1 MSFLNQR
8 HKGTHQGSQR
18 QGIWDRPW
26 PPNTHT
32 HTHTHSQ
39 TVPSETPASQTH
51 SPPLIFSPDFGGRV
65 MCLGLLLN
73 AHRTSVHLHYHAIWY
88 CTYINDVIILTAAV
102 SFRPAEQ
109 TCLPAAD
116 RAVMLGDVILYYN
129 NKKCIES
136 LSNLNMH
143 CSDVF
148 NEYNIYTWK
157 FKECKITS
165 W

>member
-32 HTHTHSQ
+32 HTLPNCSLRDSCLTNPQS
-39 TVPSETPASQTH
+39 TA
-51 SPPLIFSPDFGGRV
+51 DFQPRLWGRV

-116 RAVMLGDVILYYN
+116 GVIMLGDVILYYN

-148 NEYNIYTWK
+148 NEYNIYTWNS
-157 FKECKITS
+157 KECKITS